1 MKKVS
6 LFVINF
12 CLAGLVSVSA
22 NAAGTYYTN
31 GAYQSPQTPYG
42 QSAYST
48 QRTGTTY
55 SANRYPTYSGTRNV
69 LGTNVTTTT
78 KQTKQT
84 TTNTTTK
91 NQKGGKNGF
100 WVDAGFSREVAQW
113 QFEMKQSGSLLH
125 YDNIDWNV
133 LDINAGY
140 GFNVGKTAMEVTAGF
155 KYGFQS
161 GESSMVDDDIT
172 NGGYLA
178 SLFCES
184 VDENGNCNGSKD
196 PILESVGHALS
207 VGKSDGGDMMG
218 FNIGVG
224 LTDIFKWGNVRFT
237 PSIGYRYLKYKLET
251 KSNYGMVVDTAAC
264 FEVNGEIQCDP
275 IILFYDSKGDV
286 ITTNLEREN
295 IDEYL
300 SVPSDA
306 QHVGTQGTYYFQQP
320 GVSHSYEVEW
330 SGPYIA
336 MDMDYLI
343 NQNNSVNA
351 RVELGFPG
359 YTSTGD
365 QPYRF
370 DWAHPK
376 SVEDEASMFS
386 AFHLGLG
393 ANWVTAIT
401 DSISL
406 SVGVTYDYYT
416 VSDADAKTYLNQSYY
431 TSMYDE
437 LLKEWNDKNG
447 ESGEAGMLNPK
458 TGDGRAIAIKQLE
471 SECPGW
477 VCSIDSEIESFYKSL
492 GVRVGINAKF

>member
-6 LFVINF
+6 LFVLNF
-12 CLAGLVSVSA
+12 CAAGLFSASA

-31 GAYQSPQTPYG
+31 GTYQSPQMRYG
-42 QSAYST
+42 QSMYST

-55 SANRYPTYSGTRNV
+55 SANRYSGYSATRP
-69 LGTNVTTTT
+69 GSYATTSNTAN
-78 KQTKQT
+78 QTKQT
-84 TTNTTTK
+84 SATTTTNK
-91 NQKGGKNGF
+91 KGGKNGF

-113 QFEMKQSGSLLH
+113 QFEMKESGSLLH
-125 YDNIDWNV
+125 YDNIDWNI

-172 NGGYLA
+172 NGGYQA
-178 SLFCES
+178 SLFCEK
-184 VDENGNCNGSKD
+184 VDENGNCIGAND
-196 PILESVGHALS
+196 PILESIGHALS
-207 VGKSDGGDMMG
+207 VGESKSGDMMG
-218 FNIGVG
+218 FNVGFG

-264 FEVNGEIQCDP
+264 FEANGEIQCDP
-275 IILFYDSKGDV
+275 IVLFYDSNDRL
-286 ITTNLEREN
+286 ITTNLERDDINE
-295 IDEYL
+295 L
-300 SVPSDA
+300 LGVPGGS
-306 QHVGTQGTYYFQQP
+306 QYVGTQGTYYFQQP
-320 GVSHSYEVEW
+320 GVSHSYETEW

-359 YTSTGD
+359 YKSTGD
-365 QPYRF
+365 QPYRV

-376 SVEDEASMFS
+376 SVEDKASMFS
-386 AFHLGLG
+386 ALHLGLG
-393 ANWVTAIT
+393 ANWMTAIT
-401 DSISL
+401 DTISL

-416 VSDADAKTYLNQSYY
+416 VSDADAKTYLNESYY
-431 TSMYDE
+431 TTLYND
-437 LLKEWNDKNG
+437 LLESWKNKHG
-447 ESGEAGMLNPK
+447 SEEGFLDPN
-458 TGDGRAIAIKQLE
+458 TGDGRAIAIEKLKTD
-471 SECPGW
+471 CPGW
-477 VCSIDSEIESFYKSL
+477 VCSIDSEIKSFYKSL